1 MVEVKLFRADLEQGL
16 DKQLFEISSAY
27 FINQDIVIAEDKI
40 TCSLTSEK
48 QWHGYRL
55 IGDLTIPF
63 FKTCDCCLD
72 EFTDQH
78 TTQFIIILTNDA
90 ELSGEEDDDVIC
102 FGDADNTVDIGPVIR
117 ELVLVE
123 ESLKNICRADCKG
136 ICQYCG
142 TNRNRENCGCNAST
156 IVEDR
161 WENLKQIIK

>member
-1 MVEVKLFRADLEQGL
+1 MIEVKLCRADLEHGS
-16 DKQLFEISSAY
+16 DKQLFEISSKY
-27 FINQDIVIAEDKI
+27 FVDQAVEFAEAKI

-55 IGDLTIPF
+55 TGEISIPF
-63 FKTCDCCLD
+63 FETCDRCLV

-78 TTQFIIILTNDA
+78 TAKFLILLTNDS
-90 ELSGEEDDDVIC
+90 ELTGAEDDDVIW
-102 FGDADNTVDIGPVIR
+102 FGDAENTVDIGPVIR

-123 ESLKNICRADCKG
+123 ESLKNICKADCKG

-142 TNRNRENCGCNAST
+142 TNRNRENCGCNVKT
-156 IVEDR
+156 VVEDR

>member
-16 DKQLFEISSAY
+16 DKQLFEISSEY

-55 IGDLTIPF
+55 TGDLTIPF

-78 TTQFIIILTNDA
+78 TTQFIVVLTNDA

-142 TNRNRENCGCNAST
+142 INRNRETCGCNADT
-156 IVEDR
+156 IVENR

>member
-27 FINQDIVIAEDKI
+27 FINQDIVIAEDEI

-55 IGDLTIPF
+55 TGDLTIPF

-142 TNRNRENCGCNAST
+142 TNRNRENCGCNANT

>member
-1 MVEVKLFRADLEQGL
+1 MLEVKLFIADLEHGL
-16 DKQLFEISSAY
+16 DKQLFEISSES
-27 FINQDIVIAEDKI
+27 FIDQAVMFAEERI
-40 TCSLTSEK
+40 ICSLTSEK

-55 IGDLTIPF
+55 TGDLTIPF

-142 TNRNRENCGCNAST
+142 TNRNRENCGCNANT